1 MCSAKPSKPTLAK
14 QNSNPRSSSAPE
26 VPENPEVPEATAVP
40 ALMNLPLFIA
50 RRIYGSEDHQR
61 EVSRPAIRI
70 ATIGVAIGL
79 AVMIITVSVVFGF
92 KHTIRDKVV
101 GFGSHIQVLNFAS
114 SQTPSPPP
122 ICISDSLMEVIR
134 KTPGVRHVE
143 RFSMT
148 QGMLKTDDEFLGVG
162 FKGVG
167 NDYDLT
173 FLKDHLVEGE
183 VPTFSNDKP
192 EYQLLISRMMADK
205 LRLKV
210 GDRVY
215 AYFIVNDLR
224 ARKFTIKGIY
234 ETNMT
239 QFDQSLCFTDFSVP
253 IKINGWEKDQCSGVE
268 VLVQDFDRLDETA
281 MRFVMSINRRT
292 DKYGATLTTQT
303 IHEAYPH
310 IFSWLSLLDINV
322 WIILALMVAVAG
334 FTMISGLLIIILE
347 RTQMI
352 GILKALGMRNKT
364 VRHTF
369 LWFAAF
375 IIGRGLFW
383 GNVIGIGLVVLQQQ
397 TGFIHLDPASYYVD
411 TAPMELNIPIIIAL
425 NIATLLI
432 SLFVLIAPSFLI
444 SHIHPAR
451 SMRYE

>member
-1 MCSAKPSKPTLAK
+1 
-14 QNSNPRSSSAPE
+14 
-26 VPENPEVPEATAVP
+26 
-40 ALMNLPLFIA
+40 MNLPLFIA
-50 RRIYGSEDHQR
+50 RRINGSEGQRR

-101 GFGSHIQVLNFAS
+101 GFGSHIQVENYMAQQLSA
-114 SQTPSPPP
+114 PVP
-122 ICISDSLMEVIR
+122 ISISDSLMKVM
-134 KTPGVRHVE
+134 KQLPGIRHVE
-143 RFSMT
+143 RYALT
-148 QGMLKTDDEFLGVG
+148 QGILKTDDDFLGVA

-167 NDYDLT
+167 SDYDTT
-173 FLKDHLVEGE
+173 FLSEHIVEGE
-183 VPTFSNDKP
+183 MPKFSDGQSKYP
-192 EYQLLISRMMADK
+192 LLISRMMADK
-205 LRLKV
+205 LQLKA
-210 GDRVY
+210 GEKVY
-215 AYFIVNDLR
+215 AYFIGNDDVR
-224 ARKFTIKGIY
+224 ARKFTITGIY

-239 QFDQSLCFTDFSVP
+239 QFDQSLCFTDYNVP
-253 IKINGWEKDQCSGVE
+253 IRLNGWEPDQCSGAE
-268 VLVQDFDRLDETA
+268 LLVDDFDQLDQVAEEVVA
-281 MRFVMSINRRT
+281 KVNRRT
-292 DKYGATLTTQT
+292 DKYGAIITSQT
-303 IHEAYPH
+303 IREAHPH
-310 IFSWLSLLDINV
+310 VFQWLGLLDINV
-322 WIILALMVAVAG
+322 WIILALMICVAG

-375 IIGRGLFW
+375 IIGRGMLV
-383 GNVIGIGLVVLQQQ
+383 GDIIGIGLVVLQQQ

-411 TAPMELNIPIIIAL
+411 TAPMELNIPIIVLL
-425 NIATLLI
+425 NVVTLLV

>member
-1 MCSAKPSKPTLAK
+1 L
-14 QNSNPRSSSAPE
+14 
-26 VPENPEVPEATAVP
+26 
-40 ALMNLPLFIA
+40 NLPLFIA
-50 RRIYGSEDHQR
+50 RRINGSEGQRR

-101 GFGSHIQVLNFAS
+101 GFGSHIQVENYMAQQLSA
-114 SQTPSPPP
+114 PVP
-122 ICISDSLMEVIR
+122 ISISDSLMNVM
-134 KTPGVRHVE
+134 KQLPGIRHVE
-143 RFSMT
+143 RYALT
-148 QGMLKTDDEFLGVG
+148 QGILKTDDDFLGVA

-167 NDYDLT
+167 SDYDTT
-173 FLKDHLVEGE
+173 FLSEHIVEGKM
-183 VPTFSNDKP
+183 PKFSDGQSKYP
-192 EYQLLISRMMADK
+192 LLISRMMADK
-205 LRLKV
+205 LQLKA
-210 GDRVY
+210 GEKVY
-215 AYFIVNDLR
+215 AYFIGNDDVR
-224 ARKFTIKGIY
+224 ARKFTITGIY

-239 QFDQSLCFTDFSVP
+239 QFDQSLCFTDYNVP
-253 IKINGWEKDQCSGVE
+253 IRLNGWEPDQCSGAE
-268 VLVQDFDRLDETA
+268 LLVDDFDQLEQVA
-281 MRFVMSINRRT
+281 EEVVAKVNRQT
-292 DKYGATLTTQT
+292 DKYGAIITSQT
-303 IHEAYPH
+303 IREAHPH
-310 IFSWLSLLDINV
+310 VFQWLELLDINV
-322 WIILALMVAVAG
+322 WIILALMICVAG

-352 GILKALGMRNKT
+352 GILKALGMRNST

-375 IIGRGLFW
+375 IIGRGMLV
-383 GNVIGIGLVVLQQQ
+383 GDIIGIGLVVLQQQ

-411 TAPMELNIPIIIAL
+411 TAPMELNIPIIVLL
-425 NIATLLI
+425 NVVTLLV

>member
-1 MCSAKPSKPTLAK
+1 
-14 QNSNPRSSSAPE
+14 
-26 VPENPEVPEATAVP
+26 
-40 ALMNLPLFIA
+40 MNLPLFIA
-50 RRIYGSEDHQR
+50 RRINGSEGQRR

-101 GFGSHIQVLNFAS
+101 GFGSHIQVENYMAQQLSA
-114 SQTPSPPP
+114 PVP
-122 ICISDSLMEVIR
+122 ISISDSLMNVM
-134 KTPGVRHVE
+134 KQLPGIRHVE
-143 RFSMT
+143 RYALT
-148 QGMLKTDDEFLGVG
+148 QGILKTDDDFLGVA

-167 NDYDLT
+167 SDYDTT
-173 FLKDHLVEGE
+173 FLSEHIVEGE
-183 VPTFSNDKP
+183 MPKFSDGQSKYP
-192 EYQLLISRMMADK
+192 LLISRMMADK
-205 LRLKV
+205 LQLKA
-210 GDRVY
+210 GEKVY
-215 AYFIVNDLR
+215 AYFIGNDDVR
-224 ARKFTIKGIY
+224 ARKFTITGIY

-239 QFDQSLCFTDFSVP
+239 QFDQTLCFTDYSVP
-253 IKINGWEKDQCSGVE
+253 IRLNGWEKDQCSGAE
-268 VLVQDFDRLDETA
+268 LLVDDFDQLEQVA
-281 MRFVMSINRRT
+281 EEVVGKVNRRT
-292 DKYGATLTTQT
+292 DKYGAIITSQT
-303 IHEAYPH
+303 IREAHPH
-310 IFSWLSLLDINV
+310 VFQWLELLDINV
-322 WIILALMVAVAG
+322 WIILALMICVAG

-375 IIGRGLFW
+375 IIGRGMLV
-383 GNVIGIGLVVLQQQ
+383 GDIIGIGLVVLQQQ

-411 TAPMELNIPIIIAL
+411 TAPMELNIPIIVLL
-425 NIATLLI
+425 NVVTLLV

>member
-1 MCSAKPSKPTLAK
+1 
-14 QNSNPRSSSAPE
+14 
-26 VPENPEVPEATAVP
+26 
-40 ALMNLPLFIA
+40 MNLPLFIA
-50 RRIYGSEDHQR
+50 RRINGSEGQRR

-101 GFGSHIQVLNFAS
+101 GFGSHIQVESYLAQQLS
-114 SQTPSPPP
+114 SPVP
-122 ICISDSLMEVIR
+122 ISISDSQMNVI
-134 KTPGVRHVE
+134 KQLPGIRHVE
-143 RFSMT
+143 RYALT
-148 QGMLKTDDEFLGVG
+148 QGILKTDDDFLGVA

-167 NDYDLT
+167 SDYDTT
-173 FLKDHLVEGE
+173 FLSEHIVEGKM
-183 VPTFSNDKP
+183 PKFSDGQSKYP
-192 EYQLLISRMMADK
+192 LLISRMMADK
-205 LRLKV
+205 LQLKA
-210 GDRVY
+210 GEKVY
-215 AYFIVNDLR
+215 AYFIGNDDVR
-224 ARKFTIKGIY
+224 ARKFTITGIY

-239 QFDQSLCFTDFSVP
+239 QFDQSLCFTDYNVP
-253 IKINGWEKDQCSGVE
+253 IRLNGWEPDQCSGAE
-268 VLVQDFDRLDETA
+268 LLVDDFDQLEQVA
-281 MRFVMSINRRT
+281 EEVVAKVNRRT
-292 DKYGATLTTQT
+292 DKYGAIITSQT
-303 IHEAYPH
+303 IREAHPH
-310 IFSWLSLLDINV
+310 VFQWLELLDINV
-322 WIILALMVAVAG
+322 WIILALMICVAG

-375 IIGRGLFW
+375 IIGRGMLV
-383 GNVIGIGLVVLQQQ
+383 GDIIGIGLVVLQQQ
-397 TGFIHLDPASYYVD
+397 TGFIHLDPASYYVH
-411 TAPMELNIPIIIAL
+411 TAPMELNIPIIVLL
-425 NIATLLI
+425 NVVTLLV